1 MQEMEITVATEL
13 SSTTITNILEAV
25 PGIKTVLRSPAADA
39 MVNLTRA
46 AAGIGDFDLKDAR
59 ELMRFA
65 FRRGLINNEEHDHVL
80 ADVEGAAQA
89 RHDRLAARKAARD
102 HKKRV
107 TSKPRGAKPKAAK
120 PNAARHRPRPAA
132 KKRPVP
138 RKARPTLRKAKVVK
152 KARPTLRKAKVAKK
166 ARPVPRKVKT
176 VKKARPVPK
185 KTKAA
190 KKAKPSARSRPKAL
204 RAKKRR

>member
-39 MVNLTRA
+39 MVNLTRV
-46 AAGIGDFDLKDAR
+46 AAGIGNFDLKDAR

-80 ADVEGAAQA
+80 ADVEGASRA

-102 HKKRV
+102 GKRKKPKTAR
-107 TSKPRGAKPKAAK
+107 PKAAK
-120 PNAARHRPRPAA
+120 PKPRPAA
-132 KKRPVP
+132 KKKKKPAP
-138 RKARPTLRKAKVVK
+138 RKAKP
-152 KARPTLRKAKVAKK
+152 
-166 ARPVPRKVKT
+166 
-176 VKKARPVPK
+176 
-185 KTKAA
+185 A
-190 KKAKPSARSRPKAL
+190 KKAKSSVRPKPKAGK
-204 RAKKRR
+204 AKKRR

>member
-39 MVNLTRA
+39 MVNLTRV
-46 AAGIGDFDLKDAR
+46 AAGIGNFDLKDAR

-80 ADVEGAAQA
+80 ADVEGASRA

-102 HKKRV
+102 GKMKKP
-107 TSKPRGAKPKAAK
+107 KAAKPKAAK
-120 PNAARHRPRPAA
+120 PKPRPAA
-132 KKRPVP
+132 KKKKPAP
-138 RKARPTLRKAKVVK
+138 RKAKP
-152 KARPTLRKAKVAKK
+152 
-166 ARPVPRKVKT
+166 
-176 VKKARPVPK
+176 
-185 KTKAA
+185 A
-190 KKAKPSARSRPKAL
+190 KKAKSSVRPKPKAGK
-204 RAKKRR
+204 AKKRR

>member
-46 AAGIGDFDLKDAR
+46 AAGIADFDLKDAR

-80 ADVEGAAQA
+80 ADVEGATRA

-102 HKKRV
+102 HKKKV
-107 TSKPRGAKPKAAK
+107 KSKPRAAKPKAAK
-120 PNAARHRPRPAA
+120 PKAARPKPRPAA
-132 KKRPVP
+132 KRRP
-138 RKARPTLRKAKVVK
+138 ASRKAKPSK
-152 KARPTLRKAKVAKK
+152 KARPAPKKAKK
-166 ARPVPRKVKT
+166 ARPAP
-176 VKKARPVPK
+176 KKAR
-185 KTKAA
+185 AA

-204 RAKKRR
+204 KAKKRR